1 MSIDQKTY
9 FFQQIVKCGFKEI
22 EIAYPAASD
31 TDFSFVRGLLASGH
45 VPDDVWLQVCGC
57 LMSAPA
63 RLIDGRRCHKLGR
76 QELIY
81 MFYRC

>member
-1 MSIDQKTY
+1 MSIDQKKH

-31 TDFSFVRGLLASGH
+31 TDFNFVKGLIASGH

-57 LMSAPA
+57 LSSAPA
-63 RLIDGRRCHKLGR
+63 GLLQGTPTVP
-76 QELIY
+76 QA
-81 MFYRC
+81 